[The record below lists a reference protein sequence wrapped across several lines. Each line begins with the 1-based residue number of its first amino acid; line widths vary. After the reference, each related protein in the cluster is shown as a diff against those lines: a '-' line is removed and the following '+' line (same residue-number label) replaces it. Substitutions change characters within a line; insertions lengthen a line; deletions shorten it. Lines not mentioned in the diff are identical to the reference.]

1 MPRLA
6 IMGSTRQLARAE
18 WQEYFDRFTAAL
30 LDEDTPESATVEV
43 LSARRGDQIEF
54 SAVRLFGLAYDPKSQ
69 AFQVLLEDVDHLVF
83 HPTEIW
89 VLEGENDSVTIEVI
103 DAGGRKEIIYVSR
116 TGAPALR
123 DGPTPD
129 ANSSR

>member
-6 IMGSTRQLARAE
+6 IMGTTRQLARAE
-18 WQEYFDRFTAAL
+18 WQDYFDRFTAKH

-54 SAVRLFGLAYDPKSQ
+54 SAIRLFGLAYDPKSQ

-89 VLEGENDSVTIEVI
+89 VLEGENDAVTIEVI
-103 DAGGRKEIIYVSR
+103 DADGRKEIIYVSR
-116 TGAPALR
+116 TGTPALR
-123 DGPTPD
+123 YESAPD
-129 ANSSR
+129 ASGGR

>member
-1 MPRLA
+1 
-6 IMGSTRQLARAE
+6 MGTTRQLARAE
-18 WQEYFDRFTAAL
+18 WQDYFDRFTASH

-54 SAVRLFGLAYDPKSQ
+54 AAIRLFGLAYDPKSR
-69 AFQVLLEDVDHLVF
+69 AFQVLLEDVDHIVF

-103 DAGGRKEIIYVSR
+103 DADGRKEIIYVSR
-116 TGAPALR
+116 CGGQAFRYDA
-123 DGPTPD
+123 TPD
-129 ANSSR
+129 AGSTR

>member
-1 MPRLA
+1 
-6 IMGSTRQLARAE
+6 MGSTRQLDRAE
-18 WQEYFDRFTAAL
+18 WQGYFDRFTAKH

-54 SAVRLFGLAYDPKSQ
+54 SAIRLFGLAYDPKSQ

-89 VLEGENDSVTIEVI
+89 VLERDSDAVTIEVI
-103 DAGGRKEIIYVSR
+103 DADGRKEIIYVSR
-116 TGAPALR
+116 SGAPALR
-123 DGPTPD
+123 YESTPD
-129 ANSSR
+129 ASSSR